1 MKQVYHSFL
10 KLQELWLF
18 LKHLGGFCIM
28 AMERKNNKIVT
39 ECITIALIQLM
50 EKKNFDDISIT
61 ELTKRAGVGRVSF
74 YRNFE
79 DKKDVLRKYLND
91 IQYEFMISREAN
103 RHDSNFTEYIT
114 DLFTHL
120 YNYKELG
127 LLLLKADM
135 FYLVKEQFDYV
146 FDRLKT
152 TRKEEA
158 ALLFLSGGLYNAFY
172 YWVSNN
178 YAGSP
183 KEIAES
189 ITQYISVKNLIVI
202 K

>member
-1 MKQVYHSFL
+1 MD
-10 KLQELWLF
+10 
-18 LKHLGGFCIM
+18 ID
-28 AMERKNNKIVT
+28 RKSNKIVT
-39 ECITIALIQLM
+39 ESITIALIQLM
-50 EKKNFDDISIT
+50 EKKDFNDISIT

-79 DKKDVLRKYLND
+79 DKKDVIRKYLND

-114 DLFTHL
+114 DLFAHL
-120 YNYKELG
+120 YNYKELAQ
-127 LLLLKADM
+127 LLLKADM

-146 FDRLKT
+146 FNNLKT
-152 TRKEEA
+152 TSEEEA
-158 ALLFLSGGLYNAFY
+158 ALFFLSGGLYNAFY
-172 YWVSNN
+172 YWASGNFV
-178 YAGSP
+178 GSP

-189 ITQYISVKNLIVI
+189 ITKYIHAQNLLII